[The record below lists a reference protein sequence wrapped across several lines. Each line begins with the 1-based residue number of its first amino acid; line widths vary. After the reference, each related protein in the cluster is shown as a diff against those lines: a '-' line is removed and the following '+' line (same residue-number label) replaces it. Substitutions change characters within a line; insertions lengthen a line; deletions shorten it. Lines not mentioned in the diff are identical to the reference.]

1 MGKQGEEV
9 AVAELSAAE
18 YPCAMITRPFCSN
31 RPSGF
36 TLLETLIAL
45 SIFSLA
51 MVALAEA
58 IQQSA
63 QASNV
68 IRQDV
73 QIHDRMTAMT
83 TEAMRLIALQVAGQR
98 PESPD
103 PIEDA
108 GVKYSVTAHEIKDLK
123 NKDNVPVEGLWE
135 VITVAEWMDGNEKQ
149 SMQDVAWVYPPLLPP
164 LR

>member
-1 MGKQGEEV
+1 
-9 AVAELSAAE
+9 
-18 YPCAMITRPFCSN
+18 MITPSACSKP
-31 RPSGF
+31 RHGF

-51 MVALAEA
+51 VVALAEA

-83 TEAMRLIALQVAGQR
+83 TETMRLIALQVAGQR
-98 PESPD
+98 PEAPQ
-103 PIEDA
+103 PVEDA
-108 GVKYSVTAHEIKDLK
+108 GVKYSVTAHEIKNLK

-135 VITVAEWMDGNEKQ
+135 VTTVAEWMDGNVKQ
-149 SMQDVAWVYPPLLPP
+149 EMQDVAWVYPPLLPP

>member
-1 MGKQGEEV
+1 MT
-9 AVAELSAAE
+9 A
-18 YPCAMITRPFCSN
+18 RPARSN
-31 RPSGF
+31 RASGF
-36 TLLETLIAL
+36 TLLETMIAL

-51 MVALAEA
+51 VVALAEA

-63 QASNV
+63 QSSNV

-83 TEAMRLIALQVAGQR
+83 TETMRLIALHVAGQR
-98 PESPD
+98 PEAPQ
-103 PIEDA
+103 PVEDA
-108 GVKYSVTAHEIKDLK
+108 GVKYSVTAHEIKNLK

-135 VITVAEWMDGNEKQ
+135 VITVAEWMDGNVKQ
-149 SMQDVAWVYPPLLPP
+149 EMQDVAWVYPPLLPP

>member
-1 MGKQGEEV
+1 MGEQGEEV
-9 AVAELSAAE
+9 AIAEPDATE
-18 YPCAMITRPFCSN
+18 YPCAMIARPACSN

-51 MVALAEA
+51 VVALAEA

-83 TEAMRLIALQVAGQR
+83 AQNQRAGNGR
-98 PESPD
+98 R
-103 PIEDA
+103 
-108 GVKYSVTAHEIKDLK
+108 
-123 NKDNVPVEGLWE
+123 N
-135 VITVAEWMDGNEKQ
+135 
-149 SMQDVAWVYPPLLPP
+149 
-164 LR
+164 